1 MNATQPSKP
10 PVRPVK
16 SRQVATHKKKQHRLS
31 KSPYW
36 LVAVETT
43 VKLTVNV
50 VLSALAV
57 SNLMHLLPYSWS
69 QQEKWQEISTEV
81 KHSEGRVNNL
91 RTVFSRY
98 FDPQQAETIM
108 KEQSSRLEPGQRQI
122 FWQDKSA
129 KDAKKVTNGE

>member
-1 MNATQPSKP
+1 MA
-10 PVRPVK
+10 
-16 SRQVATHKKKQHRLS
+16 L
-31 KSPYW
+31 
-36 LVAVETT
+36 ETT

-50 VLSALAV
+50 ALSALAV

-91 RTVFSRY
+91 RVVFSRY

-122 FWQDKSA
+122 FWLDKSA
-129 KDAKKVTNGE
+129 KDVKSVGNGE